1 MSALTVFCGFFSSEL
16 VFIANDLLVKL
27 YNWRQTVQ
35 SKIFCKSKALNE
47 VRGRDSIKAPAISGA
62 TYKVSQSTFKL
73 QRETIII
80 KHAANLQQQQEIS
93 TRFLFWRWCNR
104 SSRRHCLESSF
115 RSAALHFTAS
125 VLITS
130 MKRNR
135 IDMFGI
141 CYVVDIDNEKQNVFL
156 SHSLASFA
164 FNNRNRLLFNCST
177 SGFQKQFT
185 KCFVYLINYIRT
197 QASENDLWLEI
208 GSSER
213 VGSWCNRLLRLLTSQ
228 HLFGDRLR
236 WVEALTSHYYARS
249 AQK

>member
-1 MSALTVFCGFFSSEL
+1 MLRAFNSS
-16 VFIANDLLVKL
+16 KK
-27 YNWRQTVQ
+27 YQ
-35 SKIFCKSKALNE
+35 
-47 VRGRDSIKAPAISGA
+47 
-62 TYKVSQSTFKL
+62 
-73 QRETIII
+73 
-80 KHAANLQQQQEIS
+80 

-197 QASENDLWLEI
+197 QASENELWLEI
-208 GSSER
+208 GTSYSPTLVRRPLAVSRSSD
-213 VGSWCNRLLRLLTSQ
+213 VPLLCK
-228 HLFGDRLR
+228 
-236 WVEALTSHYYARS
+236 VS
-249 AQK
+249 AKVITDGGMP